1 MNEHQWIQDTLA
13 KTVMKLRKEAT
24 ELGNRIP
31 YIPYDGHY
39 TDVVEE
45 RGLDWW
51 TNGFWSGILW
61 QLFQFT
67 EDVFFKQQAEK
78 QEERLVSGLS
88 DFRDVHHDVGFL
100 FLPSAVTNYLL
111 TQDEQAKRRGLL
123 AATLLAGRFNPMGN
137 FLVAWND
144 GHPGRV
150 IVDSMMNLPLLYW
163 ASKETHDPR
172 FAQIANQHKEIVRKY
187 LVSSKGNVA
196 QIANFDPIT
205 GAFLGLQNGQG
216 YQVGSAW
223 SRGNAWALYGFASA
237 YKQTRYEE
245 DLQTATKIAEYLIPH
260 VIEAA
265 YVTPVD
271 FLAPA
276 TPKISDTS
284 AGLCIACGLL
294 ELTQWLPAEKVRYRE
309 IALKIVQ
316 TTAEKFA
323 DWSLETDG
331 IIGGG
336 SESYYRPL
344 THEVPLIY
352 NDYFFLEALLRLQ
365 GTNFVIW

>member
-1 MNEHQWIQDTLA
+1 MNEQQWVQDTLK
-13 KTVMKLRKEAT
+13 KTVRKLRKEAAN
-24 ELGNRIP
+24 LGADIP
-31 YIPYDGHY
+31 YIPYDGQY

-61 QLFQFT
+61 QLYHLT
-67 EDVFFKQQAEK
+67 KEDFFKQQAKE

-88 DFRDVHHDVGFL
+88 EFRDVHHDVGFL
-100 FLPSAVTNYLL
+100 FLPSAVSHYRL
-111 TQDEQAKRRGLL
+111 TQDEQAQRRGLL
-123 AATLLAGRFNPMGN
+123 AATLLAGRFNPVGN

-150 IVDSMMNLPLLYW
+150 IIDSMMNLPLLYW
-163 ASKETHDPR
+163 ATKETQDPR
-172 FAQIANQHKEIVRKY
+172 FAQIANQHKTVVAKY
-187 LVSSKGNVA
+187 LVGTDGNVA
-196 QIANFDPIT
+196 QIANINPVT
-205 GAFLGLQNGQG
+205 GEFLGLQNGQG

-223 SRGNAWALYGFASA
+223 SRGIAWALYGFASA
-237 YKQTRYEE
+237 YGHTRQE
-245 DLQTATKIAEYLIPH
+245 DDLLQAKKIAEYLIPL
-260 VIEAA
+260 VIESA

-276 TPKISDTS
+276 IPKIYDTS

-294 ELTQWLPAEKVRYRE
+294 ELSQWLPEERERYRKT
-309 IALKIVQ
+309 ALKIVQ
-316 TTAEKFA
+316 ATAEMFA
-323 DWSLETDG
+323 DWSLATDG

-336 SESYYRPL
+336 TESYHRPL
-344 THEVPLIY
+344 TYEVPLIY

-365 GTNFVIW
+365 GTNLVIW

>member
-1 MNEHQWIQDTLA
+1 MNEQQWLQDTLK
-13 KTVMKLRKEAT
+13 KTVIKLRKEAIS
-24 ELGNRIP
+24 LGASIP

-61 QLFQFT
+61 QLYHLT
-67 EDVFFKQQAEK
+67 KDDFFKEQAKK
-78 QEERLVSGLS
+78 QEDRLVSGLS
-88 DFRDVHHDVGFL
+88 EFQDVHHDVGFL
-100 FLPSAVTNYLL
+100 FLPSSVSRYRL
-111 TQDEQAKRRGLL
+111 TREEQAKRRGLL
-123 AATLLAGRFNPMGN
+123 AATLLAGRFNPTGN

-150 IVDSMMNLPLLYW
+150 IIDSMMNLPLLYW
-163 ASKETHDPR
+163 ATEETQDPR
-172 FAQIANQHKEIVRKY
+172 FAQIANRHKEIVSKY
-187 LVSSKGNVA
+187 LVSSEGNVA
-196 QIANFDPIT
+196 QIATFNSIT
-205 GAFLGLQNGQG
+205 GEFLGLQNGQG

-237 YKQTRYEE
+237 YSQTGQAE
-245 DLQTATKIAEYLIPH
+245 DLQQAKKIADFVIPH
-260 VIEAA
+260 VIESA

-276 TPKISDTS
+276 TPKIYDTS

-294 ELTQWLPAEKVRYRE
+294 ELAQWLPGEEVRYQK

-316 TTAEKFA
+316 ATAELFA
-323 DWSLETDG
+323 DWSLEREG

-336 SESYYRPL
+336 TESYHRPL
-344 THEVPLIY
+344 TYEVPLIY

-365 GTNFVIW
+365 GVNFVIW